1 MNTNSTNPENN
12 EIFFCIDDLL
22 SKIWIKADKINLQEA
37 TEYLSNMSLDL
48 IETIIQIVN
57 FIEKYTYFF
66 TEGRDIKINVR

>member
-1 MNTNSTNPENN
+1 
-12 EIFFCIDDLL
+12 
-22 SKIWIKADKINLQEA
+22 
-37 TEYLSNMSLDL
+37 MSLDL